1 MIDSYQNDNYNA
13 GKEKEIQRIIL
24 LHLNKKIPLTLF
36 CEYLEEKTGG
46 YFSLLTFKTLLYEFY
61 QNPKNDLNELFQKI
75 PLTPFKLSDKN
86 GFISLL
92 DLYKYF
98 ANTIDYMIVSPLITL
113 YKIAEFVFYK
123 KRKSILDYLIDIGI
137 KKNEE
142 LNIEEFSEKMKK
154 ETELDLEKMD
164 FITLFKCFDYQH
176 KGKIRIED
184 LVLVIDTYTEY
195 IPKEQNTVSLN
206 QENML
211 AILEKY
217 PIDFMKT
224 IFNENK
230 DKRIDINTFIT
241 NYVKVIQF
249 FPDKEKISSI
259 MKKFFDDNKKS
270 FINYNDLMELLPKK
284 DKTYKQTISFPFR
297 LSSFQKKNI
306 LAFKRILNE
315 CNISTDKLFYNSTP
329 DAKNTKIDIFNL
341 QKQIEIQLS
350 EKLSTSDIK
359 NITKSFDINKN
370 GILSKK
376 EYDSLLN
383 STDYLCNQPNSYIP
397 MYLSE
402 VQVPIFHILPS
413 KGNIK
418 VIRRIQKELNRII
431 NLWSI
436 QNNKGTDLKVR
447 SPSES
452 KKENMIINL
461 NTDKNA
467 IQPKNFDD
475 YKDDYIIISSIEKI
489 DIDFP
494 YITCHDLIS
503 HLNRDKRE
511 TTIYNQNKSVVISQI
526 VKIIDKDEDGFIS
539 GTDILNFLLE
549 YLQYKS
555 SKIAISCI
563 KAKLSKYYQQSAKD
577 FFNEHYEDYSDN
589 RTIETKKIGEFLDCH
604 FLIPPVVTKKIIKEF
619 KSHMNP
625 PYILGD
631 LINEFENE
639 NEDELEN
646 NYLEEAFKNVTFDSF
661 ENDIT
666 MIVLKI
672 LGDNIKRNESYD
684 LLIRKFNENLN
695 TALKIKQNEDNNN
708 YEIDV
713 IYNAT
718 EFTNNFLKP
727 LHINMHLGMT
737 LFNLIKKQTK
747 FVTATDVISLN
758 DIRLFFIAFLPPIPP
773 ALTIDEIL
781 DQMEK
786 KGPGLN
792 LAIEEVPFSQNGL
805 VAICEVMNILG
816 RYYPLFDRGDLMKI
830 VELIDKSKSGLVS
843 YEQLQN
849 FLTENSKKEKFSY
862 LLELKLIMSKLLSQ
876 NLIKS
881 KSEEYFY
888 TASRTEFVRDY
899 SNISKEEHEFLF
911 NELIE
916 STFALSEFYDKIQK
930 KQGNR
935 RGYNMK
941 ILCDELNY
949 FSVSVESIEID
960 DSILLPN
967 IYTIEE
973 ILQHIHLGMNGKIA
987 IFELC
992 RTLKE
997 KQRVLFSQ
1005 EIDREKNGSIT
1016 LKELINQLRRL
1027 YGFEINVNI
1036 KLLAENICYKHN
1048 LDGDNKKE
1056 KIYNY
1061 IIERLDID
1069 SIRDVQIYKSEFYNM
1084 FREDFL
1090 DDEILFEQFFEY
1102 YKLKE
1107 EDNDTVDLEDFF
1119 YFLLGEEKTKAQR
1132 EEDNRKEFIRNDIS
1146 DENVIVNRNLLSKEF
1161 EPSKSSES
1169 EEPGQE
1175 ESIVQFSENI
1185 LKRYETEELTL
1196 RDIINMFTPKYIE
1209 DNITIKNSYVETLF
1223 TKTLPQKLLKDEI
1236 NVIIK
1241 EFSVD
1246 DSKDYFDLKRFCI
1259 YINAT
1264 YPRSKFQLEKYV
1276 IEPIKDFVMNSP
1288 TTSFRDFVNTYF
1300 NKKYVLSFKQ
1310 VLNSFPTMFRMTIYD
1325 CVMLFE
1331 KQKKLTIVDFFNEY
1345 KINELFTSE
1354 SFDPSLNGPLKKIK
1368 DYFNSRS
1375 NVDSLFK
1382 KFDLDSNGELTYDEF
1397 IKALFQCK
1405 DLNLTENQIESI
1417 VKVADKNQDE
1427 KIEPAEFLSFLKAI
1441 NDPEEIKDDNKPGY
1455 LLPKIKP
1462 KENIQPFEPKIV
1474 TNIALIKENLLRNTN
1489 ATKIDKNNKF
1499 LNYIAILQEYLI
1511 KNYNNTLSMEYDFK
1525 LIDTNNDQ
1533 LINKD
1538 SFKKI
1543 IEKRLTTLEDKV
1555 YYKFVSLAEQGIP
1568 SFQNLENKTNHK
1580 INYVNFLNNLMNY
1593 SA

>member
-1 MIDSYQNDNYNA
+1 MSDSYQNDNYNA

-61 QNPKNDLNELFQKI
+61 QNPKNDLNELFQKL
-75 PLTPFKLSDKN
+75 PLTPLRLSSNN
-86 GFISLL
+86 GYISLL

-113 YKIAEFVFYK
+113 YKIAEFVYYK
-123 KRKSILDYLIDIGI
+123 KSKSILDYLIDIGI
-137 KKNEE
+137 KKNEK
-142 LNIEEFSEKMKK
+142 LNIEEISEKMKK
-154 ETELDLEKMD
+154 EKELDLENMD

-184 LVLVIDTYTEY
+184 LVLIIDTYTEY

-217 PIDFMKT
+217 PIDLMKT

-230 DKRIDINTFIT
+230 EKRIDINTFIT
-241 NYVKVIQF
+241 NYVSYIPF

-259 MKKFFDDNKKS
+259 MKKFFDDNKKN
-270 FINYNDLMELLPKK
+270 FISYNDLMELLPKK
-284 DKTYKQTISFPFR
+284 DKFKKTISFPFR

-306 LAFKRILNE
+306 QTFKRILNE
-315 CNISTDKLFYNSTP
+315 SNISTDKLFYISTP
-329 DAKNTKIDIFNL
+329 DEKNSKIDIFNL
-341 QKQIEIQLS
+341 QKQIEIHLS
-350 EKLSTSDIK
+350 KKISTSDIK

-370 GILSKK
+370 GILTKK
-376 EYDSLLN
+376 EYDSLFN
-383 STDYLCNQPNSYIP
+383 STDYLYNQPNSYIP

-418 VIRRIQKELNRII
+418 VIRKIQKELNRII

-436 QNNKGTDLKVR
+436 QNNKEADLKVR

-461 NTDKNA
+461 NTNKNA

-475 YKDDYIIISSIEKI
+475 YQDDYIIISSIEKI

-511 TTIYNQNKSVVISQI
+511 TTIYNQKKSVVISQI

-539 GTDILNFLLE
+539 GTDILTFLLE

-563 KAKLSKYYQQSAKD
+563 KSKLSKYYQQSAKD

-589 RTIETKKIGEFLDCH
+589 RNIDTKKIAEFLDCH
-604 FLIPPVVTKKIIKEF
+604 FLIPPVVTKKIIKDF

-625 PYILGD
+625 PYTLGD

-646 NYLEEAFKNVTFDSF
+646 NYLEEAFKNVTFNSF
-661 ENDIT
+661 ENDIS
-666 MIVLKI
+666 MIVSKI

-684 LLIRKFNENLN
+684 LLVRKFNENLN
-695 TALKIKQNEDNNN
+695 TALKIKQNEDDNN

-713 IYNAT
+713 IYNAL

-747 FVTATDVISLN
+747 FVTATDTISLN

-816 RYYPLFDRGDLMKI
+816 SYYPLFDKGDLMKI
-830 VELIDKSKSGLVS
+830 IEVIDKSKSGLVS

-876 NLIKS
+876 NLIKY

-888 TASRTEFVRDY
+888 TAARTEFVRDY

-949 FSVSVESIEID
+949 FSVSVESIQIN

-992 RTLKE
+992 RPLKE
-997 KQRVLFSQ
+997 NQRVLFSQ
-1005 EIDREKNGSIT
+1005 EVDREKNGSIS

-1061 IIERLDID
+1061 IRERLDID
-1069 SIRDVQIYKSEFYNM
+1069 SIRDVQIYKSEFYNI

-1090 DDEILFEQFFEY
+1090 DDEILFEEFFDY

-1107 EDNDTVDLEDFF
+1107 DDNDTVDLEDFF

-1132 EEDNRKEFIRNDIS
+1132 EEENNKEFIRNDIN
-1146 DENVIVNRNLLSKEF
+1146 DENVKINKNLLSKEF

-1169 EEPGQE
+1169 IE
-1175 ESIVQFSENI
+1175 QFSENI
-1185 LKRYETEELTL
+1185 LKRYENGDLTL

-1223 TKTLPQKLLKDEI
+1223 TKTLPQKLIKDEI

-1259 YINAT
+1259 YINAIS
-1264 YPRSKFQLEKYV
+1264 PRSKFQLEKYV
-1276 IEPIKDFVMNSP
+1276 IEPIRDFVMNSP

-1310 VLNSFPTMFRMTIYD
+1310 VLNSFPNMFRMTIYD
-1325 CVMLFE
+1325 CIMLFE
-1331 KQKKLTIVDFFNEY
+1331 NQKKLTIVDFFNEY

-1375 NVDSLFK
+1375 NVESLFK

-1417 VKVADKNQDE
+1417 LKVADKNQDE
-1427 KIEPAEFLSFLKAI
+1427 KIEPAEFLSFLKTI

-1455 LLPKIKP
+1455 LLPKIKS
-1462 KENIQPFEPKIV
+1462 KEIVQPFEPKIV
-1474 TNIALIKENLLRNTN
+1474 TNIPLIKANLLKNTN
-1489 ATKIDKNNKF
+1489 ATKIDKNNQF

-1511 KNYNNTLSMEYDFK
+1511 KNYNNTLSMEYEFQ

-1580 INYVNFLNNLMNY
+1580 INYANFLNNLMNY

>member
-1 MIDSYQNDNYNA
+1 MTDSYQNDNYNA

-46 YFSLLTFKTLLYEFY
+46 YFSLLTFKTLLFEFY

-75 PLTPFKLSDKN
+75 PLTPLKLSDKN

-123 KRKSILDYLIDIGI
+123 KSKSILDYLIDIGI

-142 LNIEEFSEKMKK
+142 LNIEELSEKMKK

-241 NYVKVIQF
+241 NYVKNIQF

-270 FINYNDLMELLPKK
+270 SINYNDLMELLPKK
-284 DKTYKQTISFPFR
+284 DNTYKQTISFPFR

-306 LAFKRILNE
+306 QTLKRILNE

-383 STDYLCNQPNSYIP
+383 GTDYLCNQPNSFIP

-418 VIRRIQKELNRII
+418 VIKKIQKELNRII

-436 QNNKGTDLKVR
+436 QNNKGADLKVR

-452 KKENMIINL
+452 KKKNMIINL

-475 YKDDYIIISSIEKI
+475 YQDDYIIISSIEKI

-511 TTIYNQNKSVVISQI
+511 TTIYNQKKSVVISQI

-639 NEDELEN
+639 SEDELEN

-666 MIVLKI
+666 MIVSKI

-695 TALKIKQNEDNNN
+695 TALKIKQNEDDNN

-781 DQMEK
+781 DQIEK

-992 RTLKE
+992 RPLKE
-997 KQRVLFSQ
+997 NQRVLFSQ
-1005 EIDREKNGSIT
+1005 EIDREKNGSIS

-1036 KLLAENICYKHN
+1036 KLLSENICYKHN

-1069 SIRDVQIYKSEFYNM
+1069 SIRDVQIYKSEFYNI

-1223 TKTLPQKLLKDEI
+1223 TKTLPQKLPKDEI

-1246 DSKDYFDLKRFCI
+1246 ESKDYFDLKRFCI

-1427 KIEPAEFLSFLKAI
+1427 KIEPAEFLSFLKTI

-1455 LLPKIKP
+1455 LLPIIKP

-1511 KNYNNTLSMEYDFK
+1511 KNYNNTLSMEYDFN

>member
-1 MIDSYQNDNYNA
+1 MSDSYQNDNYNA
-13 GKEKEIQRIIL
+13 GNEKEIQRIIL

-61 QNPKNDLNELFQKI
+61 QNPKNDLNELFQKL
-75 PLTPFKLSDKN
+75 PLTPLKLSSNN
-86 GFISLL
+86 GYISLL

-113 YKIAEFVFYK
+113 YKIAEFVYYK
-123 KRKSILDYLIDIGI
+123 KSKSILDYLIDIGI
-137 KKNEE
+137 KKNEK
-142 LNIEEFSEKMKK
+142 LNIEEISEKMEK
-154 ETELDLEKMD
+154 EKELDLEKMD

-184 LVLVIDTYTEY
+184 LVLIIDTYTEY

-217 PIDFMKT
+217 PIDLMKT

-230 DKRIDINTFIT
+230 EKKIDINTFIT
-241 NYVKVIQF
+241 NYVSYIPF

-259 MKKFFDDNKKS
+259 MKKFFDDNKKN
-270 FINYNDLMELLPKK
+270 FISYNDLMELLPKK
-284 DKTYKQTISFPFR
+284 DKFKKTISFPFR

-306 LAFKRILNE
+306 QTFKRILNE
-315 CNISTDKLFYNSTP
+315 SNISTDKLFYISTP
-329 DAKNTKIDIFNL
+329 DEKNSKIDIFNL
-341 QKQIEIQLS
+341 QKQIEIHLS
-350 EKLSTSDIK
+350 EKISTSDIK

-370 GILSKK
+370 GILTKK
-376 EYDSLLN
+376 EYDSLFN
-383 STDYLCNQPNSYIP
+383 STDYLYNQPNSYIP

-418 VIRRIQKELNRII
+418 VIRKIQKELNRII

-436 QNNKGTDLKVR
+436 QNNKEADLKVR

-461 NTDKNA
+461 NTDKSA

-475 YKDDYIIISSIEKI
+475 YQDDYIIISSIEKI

-503 HLNRDKRE
+503 HLKRDKRE
-511 TTIYNQNKSVVISQI
+511 TTIYNQKKSIVISQI

-539 GTDILNFLLE
+539 GTDILTFLLE

-563 KAKLSKYYQQSAKD
+563 KSKLSKYYQQSAKD

-589 RTIETKKIGEFLDCH
+589 RNIDTKKIAEFLDCH
-604 FLIPPVVTKKIIKEF
+604 FLIPPVVTKKIIKDF

-625 PYILGD
+625 PYTLGD

-646 NYLEEAFKNVTFDSF
+646 NYLEEAFKNVTFNSF
-661 ENDIT
+661 ENDIS
-666 MIVLKI
+666 MIVSKI

-684 LLIRKFNENLN
+684 LLVRKFNENLN
-695 TALKIKQNEDNNN
+695 TALKIKQNEDDNN

-713 IYNAT
+713 IYNAL

-747 FVTATDVISLN
+747 FVTATDTISLN

-816 RYYPLFDRGDLMKI
+816 SYYPLFDKGDLKKI
-830 VELIDKSKSGLVS
+830 IEVIDKSKSGLVS

-876 NLIKS
+876 NLIKY

-888 TASRTEFVRDY
+888 TAARTEFVRDY

-916 STFALSEFYDKIQK
+916 STFTLSEFYDKIQK

-949 FSVSVESIEID
+949 FSVSVESIQIN

-973 ILQHIHLGMNGKIA
+973 ILQHIHLGMNGKIT

-992 RTLKE
+992 RPLKE
-997 KQRVLFSQ
+997 NQRVLFSQ
-1005 EIDREKNGSIT
+1005 EVDREKNGSIS

-1061 IIERLDID
+1061 IRERLDID
-1069 SIRDVQIYKSEFYNM
+1069 SIRDVQIYKSEFYNI

-1090 DDEILFEQFFEY
+1090 DDEILFEEFFDY

-1107 EDNDTVDLEDFF
+1107 DDNDTVDLEDFF

-1132 EEDNRKEFIRNDIS
+1132 RAENNKEFIRNDIN
-1146 DENVIVNRNLLSKEF
+1146 DENVKVNKNLLSKEF

-1169 EEPGQE
+1169 IE
-1175 ESIVQFSENI
+1175 QFSENI
-1185 LKRYETEELTL
+1185 LKRYENGDLTL

-1223 TKTLPQKLLKDEI
+1223 TKTLPQKLIKDEI

-1259 YINAT
+1259 YINAIS
-1264 YPRSKFQLEKYV
+1264 PRSKFQLEKYV
-1276 IEPIKDFVMNSP
+1276 IEPIRDFVMNSP

-1310 VLNSFPTMFRMTIYD
+1310 VLNSFPNMFRMTIYD
-1325 CVMLFE
+1325 CIMLFE
-1331 KQKKLTIVDFFNEY
+1331 NQKKLTIVDLFNEY

-1375 NVDSLFK
+1375 NVESLFK

-1427 KIEPAEFLSFLKAI
+1427 KIEPAEFLSFLKTI

-1455 LLPKIKP
+1455 LLPKIEP
-1462 KENIQPFEPKIV
+1462 KEKVQPFEPKIV
-1474 TNIALIKENLLRNTN
+1474 TNIPLIKANLLKNTN
-1489 ATKIDKNNKF
+1489 ATKIDKNNQF

-1511 KNYNNTLSMEYDFK
+1511 KNYNNTLSMEYEFK
-1525 LIDTNNDQ
+1525 LIDTNNDE

-1580 INYVNFLNNLMNY
+1580 INYANFLNNLMNY

>member
-1 MIDSYQNDNYNA
+1 MSDSYQNDNYNA

-61 QNPKNDLNELFQKI
+61 QNPKNDLNELFQKL
-75 PLTPFKLSDKN
+75 PLTPLRLSSNN
-86 GFISLL
+86 GYISLL

-113 YKIAEFVFYK
+113 YKIAEFVYYK
-123 KRKSILDYLIDIGI
+123 KSKSILDYLIDIGI
-137 KKNEE
+137 KKNEK
-142 LNIEEFSEKMKK
+142 LNIEEISEKMKEEK
-154 ETELDLEKMD
+154 ELDLEKMD

-184 LVLVIDTYTEY
+184 LVLIIDTYTEY

-217 PIDFMKT
+217 PIDLMKT

-230 DKRIDINTFIT
+230 EKRIDINTFIT
-241 NYVKVIQF
+241 NYVRYIPF

-259 MKKFFDDNKKS
+259 MKKFFDDNKKN
-270 FINYNDLMELLPKK
+270 FISYNDLMELLPKK
-284 DKTYKQTISFPFR
+284 DKFKKTISFPFR

-306 LAFKRILNE
+306 QTFKRILNE
-315 CNISTDKLFYNSTP
+315 SNISTDKLFYISTP
-329 DAKNTKIDIFNL
+329 DEKNSKIDIFNL
-341 QKQIEIQLS
+341 QKQIEIHLS
-350 EKLSTSDIK
+350 EKISTSDIK

-370 GILSKK
+370 GILTKK
-376 EYDSLLN
+376 EYDSLFN
-383 STDYLCNQPNSYIP
+383 STDYLYNQPNSYIP

-418 VIRRIQKELNRII
+418 VIRKIQKELNRII

-436 QNNKGTDLKVR
+436 QNNKEADLKVR

-461 NTDKNA
+461 NTNKNA

-475 YKDDYIIISSIEKI
+475 YQDDYIIISSIEKI

-503 HLNRDKRE
+503 HLKRDKRE
-511 TTIYNQNKSVVISQI
+511 TTIYNQKKSVVISQI

-539 GTDILNFLLE
+539 GTDILTFLLE

-563 KAKLSKYYQQSAKD
+563 KSKLSKYYQQSAKD
-577 FFNEHYEDYSDN
+577 FFNEHYEDYSNN
-589 RTIETKKIGEFLDCH
+589 RNIDTKKIAEFLDCH
-604 FLIPPVVTKKIIKEF
+604 FLIPPVVTKKIIKDF

-625 PYILGD
+625 PYTLGD

-646 NYLEEAFKNVTFDSF
+646 NYLEEAFKNVTFNSF
-661 ENDIT
+661 ENDIS
-666 MIVLKI
+666 MIVSKI

-684 LLIRKFNENLN
+684 LLVRKFNENLN
-695 TALKIKQNEDNNN
+695 TALKIKQNEDDNN

-713 IYNAT
+713 IYNAL

-747 FVTATDVISLN
+747 FVTATDTISLN

-816 RYYPLFDRGDLMKI
+816 SYYPLFDKGDLKKI
-830 VELIDKSKSGLVS
+830 IEVIDKSKSGLVS

-876 NLIKS
+876 NLIKY

-888 TASRTEFVRDY
+888 TAARTEFVRDY

-916 STFALSEFYDKIQK
+916 STFTLSEFYDKIQK

-949 FSVSVESIEID
+949 FSVSVESIQIN

-992 RTLKE
+992 RPLKE
-997 KQRVLFSQ
+997 NQRVLFSQ
-1005 EIDREKNGSIT
+1005 EVDREKNGSIS

-1061 IIERLDID
+1061 IRERLDID
-1069 SIRDVQIYKSEFYNM
+1069 SIRNVQIYKSEFYNI

-1090 DDEILFEQFFEY
+1090 DDEILFEEFFDY
-1102 YKLKE
+1102 SKLKE
-1107 EDNDTVDLEDFF
+1107 DDNDTVDLEDFF

-1132 EEDNRKEFIRNDIS
+1132 RAENNKEFIRNDIN
-1146 DENVIVNRNLLSKEF
+1146 DENVKVNKNLLSKEF

-1169 EEPGQE
+1169 IE
-1175 ESIVQFSENI
+1175 QFSENI
-1185 LKRYETEELTL
+1185 LKRYENGDLTL

-1223 TKTLPQKLLKDEI
+1223 TKTLPQKLIKDEI

-1259 YINAT
+1259 YINAIS
-1264 YPRSKFQLEKYV
+1264 PRSKFQLEKYV
-1276 IEPIKDFVMNSP
+1276 IEPIRDFVMNSP

-1310 VLNSFPTMFRMTIYD
+1310 VLNSFPNMFRMTIYD
-1325 CVMLFE
+1325 CIMLFE
-1331 KQKKLTIVDFFNEY
+1331 NQKKLTIVDLFNEY

-1375 NVDSLFK
+1375 NVESLFK

-1427 KIEPAEFLSFLKAI
+1427 KIEPAEFLSFLKTI

-1455 LLPKIKP
+1455 LLPKIKS
-1462 KENIQPFEPKIV
+1462 KEIVQPFEPKIV
-1474 TNIALIKENLLRNTN
+1474 TNIPLIKANLLKNTN
-1489 ATKIDKNNKF
+1489 ATKIDKNNQF

-1511 KNYNNTLSMEYDFK
+1511 KNYNNTLSMEYEFQ

-1580 INYVNFLNNLMNY
+1580 INYANFLNNLMNY

>member
-1 MIDSYQNDNYNA
+1 MTDSYQNDNYNA

-75 PLTPFKLSDKN
+75 PLTPLKLSDKN

-123 KRKSILDYLIDIGI
+123 KSKSILDYLIDIGI

-142 LNIEEFSEKMKK
+142 LNIEELSEKMKK

-241 NYVKVIQF
+241 NYVKNIQF

-259 MKKFFDDNKKS
+259 MKKFFDDNKRS
-270 FINYNDLMELLPKK
+270 SINYNDLMELLPKK

-306 LAFKRILNE
+306 QTFKRILNE

-350 EKLSTSDIK
+350 EKISTSDIK

-383 STDYLCNQPNSYIP
+383 GTDYLCNQPNSFIP

-418 VIRRIQKELNRII
+418 VIRKIQKELNRII

-436 QNNKGTDLKVR
+436 QNNKGADLKVR

-452 KKENMIINL
+452 KKKNMIINL

-475 YKDDYIIISSIEKI
+475 YQDDYIIISSIEKI

-511 TTIYNQNKSVVISQI
+511 TTIYNQKKSVVISQI

-604 FLIPPVVTKKIIKEF
+604 FLIPPVVTKKIIKDF

-639 NEDELEN
+639 SEDELEN

-666 MIVLKI
+666 MIVSKI
-672 LGDNIKRNESYD
+672 LGDIKRNESYD

-695 TALKIKQNEDNNN
+695 TALKIKQNEDDNN

-713 IYNAT
+713 IYNAN

-899 SNISKEEHEFLF
+899 ANISKEEHEFLF
-911 NELIE
+911 NKLIE

-992 RTLKE
+992 RPLKE

-1005 EIDREKNGSIT
+1005 EIDREKNGSIS

-1048 LDGDNKKE
+1048 FDGDNKKE

-1069 SIRDVQIYKSEFYNM
+1069 SIRDVQIYKSEFYNI

-1090 DDEILFEQFFEY
+1090 DDEILFEEFFEY

-1107 EDNDTVDLEDFF
+1107 EENDTVDLEDFF

-1146 DENVIVNRNLLSKEF
+1146 DENVIVNKNLLSKEF

-1185 LKRYETEELTL
+1185 LKRYDNEDLTL

-1310 VLNSFPTMFRMTIYD
+1310 VLNSFPTMFKLTIYD

-1427 KIEPAEFLSFLKAI
+1427 KIEPAEFLSFLKTI

-1511 KNYNNTLSMEYDFK
+1511 KNYNNTLNMEYDFK